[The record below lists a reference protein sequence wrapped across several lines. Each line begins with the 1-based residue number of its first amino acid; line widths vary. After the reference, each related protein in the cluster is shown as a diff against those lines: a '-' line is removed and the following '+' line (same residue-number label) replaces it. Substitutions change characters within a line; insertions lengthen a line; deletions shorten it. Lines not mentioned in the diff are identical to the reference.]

1 MATRELVEPQHEAIE
16 RFRADLATLVDP
28 QAPLGIAVS
37 GGPDSLA
44 LLALAAAARPGL
56 IEAATVDHALRP
68 ESKAE
73 AAMVAK
79 AAKTLGVPHRMLTV
93 EWAKK
98 PESAIQERARV
109 ERYRLLGRWAREQ
122 GLHALVTAHHL
133 DDQAETFMM
142 RLARGAGVRGLAGM
156 RRLAPVPGSDLALL
170 RPLLGWRRA
179 ELEQVCTEFGL
190 TPVDDPSN
198 ADEQFE
204 RVRVRRGLAGA
215 GWINSRA
222 VASSAQNLAEADGA
236 LRWAANQAWERAVT
250 EGEDGAVFF
259 TPADMP
265 REIRR
270 RIVLRAI
277 ARLASE
283 GAGNDLRGRELDRV
297 LGALARGGKT
307 TVRGVLCSGGAEWR
321 FAKAPPR
328 RA

>member
-1 MATRELVEPQHEAIE
+1 MASQTLVEPQSEAIE
-16 RFRADLATLVDP
+16 RFRADLDALVDP
-28 QAPLGIAVS
+28 QTPLGIAVS

-68 ESKAE
+68 ESRDE

-79 AAKTLGVPHRMLTV
+79 AAKTLGVPHRTLTV
-93 EWAKK
+93 EWARK
-98 PESAIQERARV
+98 PETAIQECARI
-109 ERYRLLGRWAREQ
+109 ERYRLLGAWMREH

-156 RRLAPVPGSDLALL
+156 LRFAPVPGSDLALL

-179 ELEQVCTEFGL
+179 ELEQICTEFGL

-198 ADEQFE
+198 ADERFE

-236 LRWAANQAWERAVT
+236 LRWAASRAWDRSVT
-250 EGEDGAVFF
+250 EEDEALIFF
-259 TPADMP
+259 PGDTP

-277 ARLASE
+277 AKLATE
-283 GAGNDLRGRELDRV
+283 GRANELRGGEVDRV
-297 LGALARGGKT
+297 LSALAGGAKT
-307 TVRGVLCSGGAEWR
+307 TVRGVLCSGGAQWR
-321 FAKAPPR
+321 FTKAPPR
-328 RA
+328 LG